1 MDAVRDYEFR
11 GKKLGTGE
19 WLTGN
24 LFNDGA
30 EDYIIPKTL
39 LGITGFEDYQV
50 DQNTI
55 GEWTLLRDKND
66 VKVYE
71 GDIVEYHG
79 FKYLVIRNTEIACF
93 AFRSINV
100 VSPDMIGLAL
110 DRQTRIIGNK
120 NDNPELLL

>member
-30 EDYIIPKTL
+30 EDYVVPRTL
-39 LGITGFEDYQV
+39 LGITEFEDYQV

-100 VSPDMIGLAL
+100 VSPDIIGLAL
-110 DRQTRIIGNK
+110 DRKIRVLGNK
-120 NDNPELLL
+120 NDNPELL

>member
-19 WLTGN
+19 WLYGN

-30 EDYIIPKTL
+30 EDYVVPRTL

-100 VSPDMIGLAL
+100 VSPDIIGLAL
-110 DRQTRIIGNK
+110 DRKIRIIGNR
-120 NDNPELLL
+120 NDNPELL

>member
-30 EDYIIPKTL
+30 EDYVVPRTL
-39 LGITGFEDYQV
+39 LGITEFEDYQV

-55 GEWTLLRDKND
+55 GEWIGLYDK
-66 VKVYE
+66 VGIKVYE

-100 VSPDMIGLAL
+100 VSPDIIGLAL
-110 DRQTRIIGNK
+110 DRKIRVLGNK
-120 NDNPELLL
+120 NDNPELL

>member
-1 MDAVRDYEFR
+1 MDAVRDYCYR
-11 GKKLGTGE
+11 GKHIESGE
-19 WLTGN
+19 WLYGN

-39 LGITGFEDYQV
+39 LGITEFENYQV

-55 GEWTLLRDKND
+55 GEWVGLYDK
-66 VKVYE
+66 VGIKIYE

-79 FKYLVIRNTEIACF
+79 FKYLVIRNTEYACF
-93 AFRSINV
+93 AFRSIDI

-110 DRQTRIIGNK
+110 NRQTRIIGNK
-120 NDNPELLL
+120 NDNPDLL

>member
-66 VKVYE
+66 IKVYE

-79 FKYLVIRNTEIACF
+79 FKYLVIRDTDFACF
-93 AFRSINV
+93 AFRSIDI
-100 VSPDMIGLAL
+100 VSPDIIGLAL
-110 DRQTRIIGNK
+110 DRKIRVLGNK
-120 NDNPELLL
+120 NDNPELL